1 MDQQDFRKAR
11 NDGLTAGNDGK
22 TRDDCPFPD
31 GAIARMAWM
40 RGFDAAQIAANA
52 IEREATHY

>member
-11 NDGLTAGNDGK
+11 NAGLAAANEGR
-22 TRDDCPFPD
+22 TRDDCPFGKGD
-31 GAIARMAWM
+31 VSRMAWM
-40 RGFDAAQIAANA
+40 RGFDAAQISQIA